1 MPRQENLP
9 EVLKPLAHRQGL
21 AISHANFDSDCERL
35 TGRLAFVE
43 ETRQKREEAAEQHR
57 WGDEV
62 AKRPGDEGRDEARSI
77 GGERNSEQAGSAFH
91 PEQGAKSVDLT
102 NLSKSGK
109 GATRWLLIAATIC
122 VALAGTAALFY
133 EGIVAP
139 QDTSP
144 SSFAGGNPA
153 ESPNAVT
160 NNGGAI
166 ALPRS
171 PALVQ
176 APVAQQAP
184 ERAAVSSSS
193 AAPVDEAQRAGR
205 DELTFGQASE
215 DFFHDMDN
223 GLRLTPEEIQ
233 GRNMWLVWTG
243 GNDRFWDRMTKDSL
257 GSLDL
262 LRSSPR
268 IRVRPIA
275 ATNAATA
282 IRAGAGSVPSTN
294 LVSRSR

>member
-153 ESPNAVT
+153 EFPQC
-160 NNGGAI
+160 GDEQWW
-166 ALPRS
+166 RY
-171 PALVQ
+171 
-176 APVAQQAP
+176 
-184 ERAAVSSSS
+184 RAS
-193 AAPVDEAQRAGR
+193 
-205 DELTFGQASE
+205 
-215 DFFHDMDN
+215 
-223 GLRLTPEEIQ
+223 
-233 GRNMWLVWTG
+233 
-243 GNDRFWDRMTKDSL
+243 
-257 GSLDL
+257 
-262 LRSSPR
+262 
-268 IRVRPIA
+268 PIA
-275 ATNAATA
+275 GV
-282 IRAGAGSVPSTN
+282 GAGPCCPTGS
-294 LVSRSR
+294 